1 MIFTLILLVTP
12 SVSGGCDSANFFI
25 FVKYGSPGFSF
36 HTIVGK
42 RALTRSL
49 SQDYSF
55 MENSTHLSLVV
66 PSTAPDVAI
75 EVRSESNGGNIHTL
89 NMFPHFIYF
98 YFYFF
103 FKFCPGCE
111 VIIHQGQTG
120 CEPEKTWLLRSSWR
134 IHPGLQFPI
143 ITDWFVTNYCIS
155 SFSIEGNTV
164 TVVCCSSQ
172 SASPMVPWLH
182 WLWNWSLFPIWT
194 PASSLSETPAVA
206 PTTVMT
212 ATLSLS
218 LLGTPV
224 VQLDGYL
231 FVYP

>member
-75 EVRSESNGGNIHTL
+75 EVRSESNGGNIHT
-89 NMFPHFIYF
+89 F
-98 YFYFF
+98 
-103 FKFCPGCE
+103 
-111 VIIHQGQTG
+111 
-120 CEPEKTWLLRSSWR
+120 
-134 IHPGLQFPI
+134 
-143 ITDWFVTNYCIS
+143 
-155 SFSIEGNTV
+155 
-164 TVVCCSSQ
+164 
-172 SASPMVPWLH
+172 
-182 WLWNWSLFPIWT
+182 
-194 PASSLSETPAVA
+194 
-206 PTTVMT
+206 
-212 ATLSLS
+212 
-218 LLGTPV
+218 
-224 VQLDGYL
+224 
-231 FVYP
+231 